1 MVVFFYSLLLF
12 YYYYYF
18 SSSLSS
24 SSSSSY
30 STLLVSRSTFFKNEI
45 DKRLPKKIV
54 LMILKVWIGAPYP
67 HAILHMIS
75 LS

>member
-1 MVVFFYSLLLF
+1 MVVLFFIIILLW
-12 YYYYYF
+12 YYYF

-24 SSSSSY
+24 SSSS